1 MMQIRTGRRQARKG
15 FEEALSIYKQ
25 LVAGNS
31 DRFQSDVARVKDQ
44 LQTLKLADVL
54 RQLEKLKH

>member
-1 MMQIRTGRRQARKG
+1 MQLRTGRRQARKG

>member
-1 MMQIRTGRRQARKG
+1 MQIRTGRRQARKG